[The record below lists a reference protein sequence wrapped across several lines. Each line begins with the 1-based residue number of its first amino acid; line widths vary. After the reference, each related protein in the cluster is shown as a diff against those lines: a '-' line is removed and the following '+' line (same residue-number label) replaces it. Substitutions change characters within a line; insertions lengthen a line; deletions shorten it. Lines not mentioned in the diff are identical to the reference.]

1 MTLQTHL
8 PVQLDLSDVPA
19 VGMDDL
25 YMPMRMLIKNGRG
38 LALLNGLSEVDIRA
52 LESAIWQHFR
62 DQPEKR
68 VAVALR
74 FRALLDVFA
83 SRRLREEFLN
93 QGFKLIARA
102 VAEASSQ
109 RFNTRF
115 GFRAQ
120 KFVCALEPRRNQPSA
135 PALQVCARQEV
146 AAAA

>member
-19 VGMDDL
+19 VGKHDL
-25 YMPMRMLIKNGRG
+25 YVPMRMLIKNGRG

-102 VAEASSQ
+102 VAEASTQ
-109 RFNTRF
+109 RLNARF

-120 KFVCALEPRRNQPSA
+120 KFVCALEPYRNQPSA
-135 PALQVCARQEV
+135 PAIQVCAREEF